1 MEEKKNVSSPDILA
15 KVISVIF
22 HPLFMPIYGMIIIFT
37 APTLFWYIPFKVKKI
52 LLFVVATNNVL
63 IPVSLMPFFRYRN
76 IISSWAIETRK
87 ERRIPLLTVS
97 FFYSIT
103 SFIIFRLQIPLFI
116 KSFIFATAVL
126 AITVSVVNFWWKIS
140 LYSVG
145 TGALAGLV
153 IVLSLNMMVPL
164 TWFLIPVF
172 LITGLVLTSRLKLNT
187 HNPPEVYIGFITGFI
202 GIFLIMLL
210 FQ

>member
-1 MEEKKNVSSPDILA
+1 MEEKKNAGPPDILA

-22 HPLFMPIYGMIIIFT
+22 HPLFMPLYGMIIIFT

-87 ERRIPLLTVS
+87 ERRIPLLAVS

-103 SFIIFRLQIPLFI
+103 SFILFRLQIPLFI

-140 LYSVG
+140 LHSVG
-145 TGALAGLV
+145 AGALAGLV
-153 IVLSLNMMVPL
+153 IVLSMNMMVPL
-164 TWFLIPVF
+164 TWFLIPVL
-172 LITGLVLTSRLKLNT
+172 LISGLILSSRLRLNT
-187 HNPPEVYIGFITGFI
+187 HNPPEVYLGFITGII
-202 GIFLIMLL
+202 GMYLLMLL

>member
-1 MEEKKNVSSPDILA
+1 MEEKKNAGPPDILA

-22 HPLFMPIYGMIIIFT
+22 HPLFMPLYGMIIIFT

-87 ERRIPLLTVS
+87 ERRIPLLAVS

-103 SFIIFRLQIPLFI
+103 SFILFRLQIPLFI

-140 LYSVG
+140 LHSVG
-145 TGALAGLV
+145 AGALAGLV

-164 TWFLIPVF
+164 TWFLIPVL
-172 LITGLVLTSRLKLNT
+172 LISGLILSSRLRLNT
-187 HNPPEVYIGFITGFI
+187 HNPPEVYLGFITGII
-202 GIFLIMLL
+202 GMYLLMLL

>member
-1 MEEKKNVSSPDILA
+1 MEEKKNAGPPDILA

-22 HPLFMPIYGMIIIFT
+22 HPLFMPLYGMIIIFT

-87 ERRIPLLTVS
+87 ERRIPLLAVS

-103 SFIIFRLQIPLFI
+103 SFILFRLQIPLFI

-140 LYSVG
+140 LHSVG
-145 TGALAGLV
+145 AGALAGLV

-164 TWFLIPVF
+164 TWFLIPVL
-172 LITGLVLTSRLKLNT
+172 LISGLILSSRLRLNT
-187 HNPPEVYIGFITGFI
+187 HNPPEVYIGFITGII
-202 GIFLIMLL
+202 GMYLLMLL